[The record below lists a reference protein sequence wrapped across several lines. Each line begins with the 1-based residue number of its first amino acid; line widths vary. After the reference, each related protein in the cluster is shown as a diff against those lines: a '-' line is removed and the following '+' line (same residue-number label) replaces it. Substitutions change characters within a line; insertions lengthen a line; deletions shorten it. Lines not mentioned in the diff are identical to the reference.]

1 MHSGYLG
8 EQGVG
13 IQAMVS
19 PRQDFPGQT
28 VPGGA
33 HEPAGPL
40 LWMNLARFDMES
52 SPATRT
58 EPPSGRRV
66 VPGGSLHAGLGRGLS
81 ERRLVAEDPPAR
93 IADRSFSDP
102 KTA

>member
-1 MHSGYLG
+1 
-8 EQGVG
+8 
-13 IQAMVS
+13 
-19 PRQDFPGQT
+19 
-28 VPGGA
+28 
-33 HEPAGPL
+33 
-40 LWMNLARFDMES
+40 MNLARFDMGS

-81 ERRLVAEDPPAR
+81 KRRLVTEGPPAW

-102 KTA
+102 KTALNVQGRGGNNRAGADSNEDHGP